1 MQRHIPFGYCIKNGM
16 IEKDERAEIVLRL
29 FLDYLAGA
37 SINALAK
44 QLSREKVP
52 TASNCTNWTHSSVS
66 KILQNERYMGDQI
79 FPAIVSQELFQMVEE
94 RRIAINEKRGGTGKT
109 RVIIYPF
116 NRKIQCGECG
126 TYYSRN
132 KRSGRYLCQ
141 CRAQMNHYNGIC
153 PQIPLT
159 EVQLKN
165 SFHQL
170 LQRLMREHRLYEK
183 HTPMQNLNQSEE
195 LHEIQMQI
203 KMLKESNAD
212 PERILQLLYRRTS
225 EQYRLL
231 KAADT
236 AELTVHV
243 DTAVKRAL
251 ADGNK
256 EFDDEIFQE
265 VVSKILVYKDKRL
278 VFQLTN
284 GVEIEQTL
292 CEGG

>member
-1 MQRHIPFGYCIKNGM
+1 
-16 IEKDERAEIVLRL
+16 
-29 FLDYLAGA
+29 
-37 SINALAK
+37 
-44 QLSREKVP
+44 
-52 TASNCTNWTHSSVS
+52 
-66 KILQNERYMGDQI
+66 
-79 FPAIVSQELFQMVEE
+79 MVEE

-116 NRKIQCGECG
+116 NRKMQCGECG

-141 CRAQMNHYNGIC
+141 CRAKMNHFNGIC

-165 SFHQL
+165 SFHHL

-236 AELTVHV
+236 AELTAHIE
-243 DTAVKRAL
+243 TAVKRAL
-251 ADGNK
+251 ADGYK

-284 GVEIEQTL
+284 GVEVEQTL